1 MPQASEQHTT
11 TSATSATGATGKQ
24 GKAGKP
30 QKQKGGKFL
39 PALCNVF
46 GTLLLVAVIG
56 LCVPLTVPLVMG
68 YQVYDVVTGSME
80 PEIPVG
86 SVVYVKDTDPLNVE
100 EGQIIAYQRE
110 EGVIVHR
117 VVTNRT
123 SLGEFVTKGDANQVE
138 DLEPIPYEAFL
149 GVTEMH
155 LPMVG
160 AFMAI
165 YASTVGKIYL
175 LLTAACGVMFN
186 MVASRMRAMRRAKLV
201 KELKSGSAATSAA
214 TGRAGAP
221 AGAALAED
229 AAAGA
234 GPATSDAAAAAG
246 PAMAGVASSPSAETS
261 NGSSASAQASRHAN
275 NRASSRARKRSPL
288 RIVRNVFIALL
299 AVVFLGS
306 GGVIGYVNWQYSL
319 SDQLYS
325 QAVDTYAR
333 ASQEEGAGLEKP
345 PITIDFDALCARNPD
360 IIGWIYCP
368 DTAINY
374 PVLQGKDNDQ
384 YLHTDYTGAY
394 NLDGSIFVD
403 SRNTRGFVDA
413 NTIVYGHHMMSGSM
427 FAGLTEWENQAYYD
441 KHPVMWLLTPTQNYK
456 VILVSGHHV
465 DAYSN
470 MYEIIKAPG
479 KELDAMLAEAK
490 EKSTFK
496 TDAEMDPNGTYVMLS
511 TCAYLWDTD
520 RYVIHGLLT
529 PAL

>member
-1 MPQASEQHTT
+1 MPQASGQ
-11 TSATSATGATGKQ
+11 Q
-24 GKAGKP
+24 KAA
-30 QKQKGGKFL
+30 QKANKKAKGGKFL
-39 PALCNVF
+39 PALCNVL
-46 GTLLLVAVIG
+46 GTLLLVVVIG

-68 YQVYDVVTGSME
+68 YQVYNVTTGSME
-80 PEIPVG
+80 PEISVG

-100 EGQIIAYQRE
+100 EGQIIAYQHE

-138 DLEPIPYEAFL
+138 DLEPIPYDAFL
-149 GVTEMH
+149 GVAEMH

-160 AFMAI
+160 AFMSI

-175 LLTAACGVMFN
+175 LLTAACGVMLN
-186 MVASRMRAMRRAKLV
+186 MVASRMRAARRAKLV
-201 KELKSGSAATSAA
+201 KELKANPAASSTAA
-214 TGRAGAP
+214 AQAG
-221 AGAALAED
+221 

-234 GPATSDAAAAAG
+234 SAP
-246 PAMAGVASSPSAETS
+246 AGVSQSSTGEMATDA
-261 NGSSASAQASRHAN
+261 SASESQAANGRASRT
-275 NRASSRARKRSPL
+275 RKRSPL

-299 AVVFLGS
+299 AVMFLGS

-325 QAVDTYAR
+325 QAIDEYAR
-333 ASQEEGAGLEKP
+333 TSPDESAGLEKP
-345 PITIDFDALCARNPD
+345 PITIDFKSLCAANPD

-368 DTAINY
+368 GTVINY

-384 YLHTDYTGAY
+384 YLHTDYTGEY

-403 SRNTRGFVDA
+403 SHNSRDFSDA

-427 FAGLTEWENQAYYD
+427 FAGLTEWEDQAYYD
-441 KHPVMWLLTPTQNYK
+441 KHPIMWLLTPTQNYK
-456 VILVSGHHV
+456 VVLVSGHHV

-470 MYEIIKAPG
+470 IYEIIKTPG

-490 EKSTFK
+490 AQSTFK

-520 RYVIHGLLT
+520 RYVLHRLLK
-529 PAL
+529 PVQ